1 MRFENKVALI
11 TGGASG
17 LGLAAAKL
25 FLAEGGNVMIA
36 DYSDKGADV
45 AKEIGAAFV
54 KMDVSKEEDVKNAV
68 EETVKTYGK
77 LDIAVASAGIG
88 GDNATV
94 IECTKAN
101 WDKVNAVDYTG
112 VMLTDKYAIEQ
123 MRKQGHGGAVIN
135 LASMFG
141 LVAVPTN
148 IAYSA
153 SKGGVV
159 NLTKAAGTTYSHE
172 GIRVNAVCPGVID
185 TPLIPE
191 EAKVA
196 YANLHP
202 MRRLGQADEVA
213 KLIAFL
219 ASDDAQFISGAAIPI
234 DGGYTAV

>member
-1 MRFENKVALI
+1 MSEHKFLIHETGDDVGVAVQPISKGEEVVGVDLKTKERIQI
-11 TGGASG
+11 TSNNDIPMGH
-17 LGLAAAKL
+17 K
-25 FLAEGGNVMIA
+25 IA
-36 DYSDKGADV
+36 LVGKEKGSSLT
-45 AKEIGAAFV
+45 KYG
-54 KMDVSKEEDVKNAV
+54 EDVKNAV

-159 NLTKAAGTTYSHE
+159 NLTKAAGT
-172 GIRVNAVCPGVID
+172 
-185 TPLIPE
+185 
-191 EAKVA
+191 
-196 YANLHP
+196 NL
-202 MRRLGQADEVA
+202 L
-213 KLIAFL
+213 
-219 ASDDAQFISGAAIPI
+219 S
-234 DGGYTAV
+234 